1 MDEMSNR
8 MNEVQARARIVE
20 HSMSVQLGKIYRLQ
34 DEVKVL
40 RGLGASPIHRSSDPV
55 DIQEAVRRAQAE
67 AYCIRGGTG
76 VPVAYSRSGCNTPM
90 SLISGGSVYSGAS
103 SPVSEYQ

>member
-1 MDEMSNR
+1 MSNR

-20 HSMSVQLGKIYRLQ
+20 HSVSVQLGKIYRVQ

-40 RGLGASPIHRSSDPV
+40 RGLGANPIHRSSGPAN
-55 DIQEAVRRAQAE
+55 IQEAVRRAQVA
-67 AYCIRGGTG
+67 AFGIRGGAS

-103 SPVSEYQ
+103 TPVSEYR